1 MAATA
6 NILEELYQLTAER
19 DREPVAGSYTNYLL
33 DKGSDRILLNL
44 GEQCL
49 SLILATKNEKD
60 EQLKSELA
68 DLLYHLTVLLYTRGL
83 DWPEIYEELEKRRR
97 ENA

>member
-6 NILEELYQLTAER
+6 KILEELYQLTVER
-19 DREPVAGSYTNYLL
+19 DKDPVAGSYTNYLL
-33 DKGSDRILLNL
+33 DKGSDRILLKL

-49 SLILATKNEKD
+49 SLILATKNEED
-60 EQLKSELA
+60 EQLKNELA

-83 DWPEIYEELEKRRR
+83 DWQEIYEELEKRRR